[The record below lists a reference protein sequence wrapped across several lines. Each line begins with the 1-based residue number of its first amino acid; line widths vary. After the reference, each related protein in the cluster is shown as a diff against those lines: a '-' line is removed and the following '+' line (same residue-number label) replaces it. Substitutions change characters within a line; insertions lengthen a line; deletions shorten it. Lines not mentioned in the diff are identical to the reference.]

1 MLPDVIID
9 LIEDYLLAMS
19 GAGEC
24 PKPKVIRRLINKSN
38 RAFAKI
44 LGVEYPTAL
53 HHHHYV
59 NDEIKI
65 PYCLLLFSLAELER
79 ALNETMRSDKS
90 TGILHWLFM
99 KEEVDI
105 PLFYYDSFLSNI
117 ISLICCETHPN
128 VPSLF
133 VII

>member
-24 PKPKVIRRLINKSN
+24 PKPRVIRRLINKSN
-38 RAFAKI
+38 RAFAI
-44 LGVEYPTAL
+44 LLNVPYPDSL
-53 HHHHYV
+53 NHHYV
-59 NDEIKI
+59 NNEIKI

-79 ALNETMRSDKS
+79 ALHETMRTDKS
-90 TGILHWLFM
+90 TSILHWLFM
-99 KEEVDI
+99 HEEVDI

-128 VPSLF
+128 VPSLL